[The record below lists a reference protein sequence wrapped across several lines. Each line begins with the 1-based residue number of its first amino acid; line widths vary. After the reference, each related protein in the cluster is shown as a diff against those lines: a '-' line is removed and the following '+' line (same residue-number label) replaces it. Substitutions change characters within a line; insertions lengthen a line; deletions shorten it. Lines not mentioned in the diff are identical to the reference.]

1 MSDVFGARFPVMV
14 AGNVRSITGWRATNV
29 NLHDFAALCEV
40 PSRCEKNDAPAF
52 FAGILA
58 GGRRQK
64 RNFVSRSA
72 IVLDADHGSRK
83 DFVGDRMRAA
93 NLAGIVWETASSSF
107 PSPRFR
113 VVLPCTRSMT
123 VGECEAIGRTCF
135 SVLGPVAQWDGSCAE
150 ASRAFFLPSH
160 HLGLRV
166 RHWLI
171 DGARLSVDKW
181 LGNIGYEEKDDGDVS
196 LSSVPDG
203 GYGGVIGEFNS
214 KYRFDDL
221 VRLFGWP
228 YEAVGRRWRYTR
240 GGNTAPGVTMLDS
253 GLVYSHHV
261 DDPLADG
268 RAHTAFDC
276 MRLLECGGDVSVA
289 VGRALSLLQLEM

>member
-14 AGNVRSITGWRATNV
+14 AGSVCSITGWRATSV
-29 NLHDFAALCEV
+29 NLTDFAALCEA
-40 PSRCEKNDAPAF
+40 PSKCEKNDAPAF
-52 FAGILA
+52 FAGILS

-123 VGECEAIGRTCF
+123 ARECEAIGRTCF
-135 SVLGPVAQWDGSCAE
+135 SVLGPVSQWDGSCAE

-160 HLGLRV
+160 RLGLRV

-171 DGARLSVDKW
+171 DGARLNVDKW
-181 LGNIGYEEKDDGDVS
+181 LGNIGYEEKDSDVFS
-196 LSSVPDG
+196 SSVPDG

-214 KYRFDDL
+214 KYSFNDL

-228 YEAVGRRWRYTR
+228 YESVGRRWRYVC
-240 GGNTAPGVTMLDS
+240 GGDTAPGVTMLDS
-253 GLVYSHHV
+253 GLVFSHHA

-268 RAHTAFDC
+268 RAHTEFDC
-276 MRLLECGGDVSVA
+276 MRLLECGGDVSAA
-289 VGRALSLLQLEM
+289 VREALSLLQLEM